1 MHNLAKKIADCLK
14 FKVEAMGID
23 NIEGQEL
30 AELGLWADI
39 IKDLVCYDK
48 DMRIIKAM
56 DEAEKE
62 DEDDDED
69 EDRKYYRG
77 RRRDSRG
84 RFMSNRGRRR
94 GYEEPMY
101 YTMTPDM
108 MKAHDPEYWRD
119 MDRMEGRMYYPGGGS
134 GGVQSGG
141 MGGGQ
146 SGSGMSGGS
155 RNYGGESEGGR
166 NYGGESGGRRNYEG
180 EGGGGGNRN
189 YGGESG
195 GNRNYGG
202 ESGGGRNY
210 GAENRSSSRSENA
223 RRGYEETKMMQ
234 DGSPEGKKKAMES
247 LENYMKELGED
258 LTEMVKK
265 MDSSEK
271 AMLKQ
276 KLQVLNQ
283 KIQ

>member
-1 MHNLAKKIADCLK
+1 MHNLAKKIAECLK
-14 FKVEAMGID
+14 VKVEAMGID
-23 NIEGQEL
+23 NIEGQDL
-30 AELGLWADI
+30 VELGMWVDI
-39 IKDLVCYDK
+39 IKDIACYDK

-56 DEAEKE
+56 DEAEE
-62 DEDDDED
+62 DEEYEED

-84 RFMSNRGRRR
+84 RFMSNRGGRR

-108 MKAHDPEYWRD
+108 MKSHDPEYWRD
-119 MDRMEGRMYYPGGGS
+119 MDRMDGRMYYPGSGS
-134 GGVQSGG
+134 
-141 MGGGQ
+141 GGGQ
-146 SGSGMSGGS
+146 SDGGQYGSGMSGGS
-155 RNYGGESEGGR
+155 RNYGGE
-166 NYGGESGGRRNYEG
+166 
-180 EGGGGGNRN
+180 
-189 YGGESG
+189 
-195 GNRNYGG
+195 
-202 ESGGGRNY
+202 
-210 GAENRSSSRSENA
+210 NRSSSRSESA

-234 DGSPEGKKKAMES
+234 DGSPEAKKKAMES

-265 MDSSEK
+265 MDGSEK

>member
-14 FKVEAMGID
+14 IKVEAMGIE
-23 NIEGQEL
+23 NIEGQDL
-30 AELGLWADI
+30 VELGMWVDI
-39 IKDLVCYDK
+39 IKDIACYDK

-56 DEAEKE
+56 DEAEE
-62 DEDDDED
+62 DEEYGED

-84 RFMSNRGRRR
+84 RYMSDRGRRR

-119 MDRMEGRMYYPGGGS
+119 MDRMDGRMYYPGSGS
-134 GGVQSGG
+134 GGPGSSGGGSMSSSG
-141 MGGGQ
+141 MGGGM
-146 SGSGMSGGS
+146 SSSGMSGGS
-155 RNYGGESEGGR
+155 RNYGVE
-166 NYGGESGGRRNYEG
+166 
-180 EGGGGGNRN
+180 
-189 YGGESG
+189 
-195 GNRNYGG
+195 
-202 ESGGGRNY
+202 
-210 GAENRSSSRSENA
+210 SSSRSENA

-234 DGSPEGKKKAMES
+234 DGSPEAKKKAMES
-247 LENYMKELGED
+247 LEHYMKELGED

-265 MDSSEK
+265 MDNSEK